1 MDKANEPKAVR
12 TQIADLRV
20 SYDAGTLDEADL
32 AASPLVQFETW
43 FHAAQQAGID
53 EPNAMVVGTV
63 GAEGLPSA
71 RTVLLKGV
79 DQRGFTFFTNLGSTK
94 SQQLAGNSGV
104 SLVFPWCAL
113 HRQVVITGS
122 AELLPRD
129 EVAQYFTSR
138 PHDSQLGAWV
148 SRQSAHIDGRAELDA
163 KWAQLAEE
171 YPAGSTVPVPE
182 FWGGW
187 LVRPSTIEFWQG
199 RSSRLHDRL
208 RFVATSTQAA
218 LDDASAWEVER
229 LSP

>member
-1 MDKANEPKAVR
+1 MDNASEPVTGRAKV
-12 TQIADLRV
+12 ADLRV
-20 SYDAGTLDEADL
+20 SYDAGTLAEADL
-32 AASPLVQFETW
+32 AKSPQAQFEAW

-63 GAEGLPSA
+63 GADGQPSA

-79 DQRGFTFFTNLGSTK
+79 DERGFTFFTNLGSTK
-94 SQQLAGNSGV
+94 SQQLSANPGV
-104 SLVFPWCAL
+104 SLVFPWYSL
-113 HRQVVITGS
+113 HRQIVVTGA

-129 EVAQYFTSR
+129 EVAEYFTSR

-148 SRQSAHIDGRAELDA
+148 SRQSEVIDGRTELDA

-171 YPAGSTVPVPE
+171 YPPGSTVPVPE

-187 LVRPSTIEFWQG
+187 LVRPRTIEFWQG
-199 RSSRLHDRL
+199 RTSRLHDRL
-208 RFVATSTQAA
+208 RFVATAEQSSLDEEAA
-218 LDDASAWEVER
+218 WKVER

>member
-1 MDKANEPKAVR
+1 MDKANEPNTVR
-12 TQIADLRV
+12 ARIADLRV
-20 SYDAGTLDEADL
+20 SYDAGTLEEADL

-63 GAEGLPSA
+63 GADTRPSA

-79 DQRGFTFFTNLGSTK
+79 DERGFTFFTNLGSTK
-94 SQQLAGNSGV
+94 SQQLTENPGV
-104 SLVFPWCAL
+104 SLVFPWYAL
-113 HRQVVITGS
+113 HRQVIIAGA

-148 SRQSAHIDGRAELDA
+148 SRQSALIDGRVELDA
-163 KWAQLAEE
+163 RWAQLAQE

-187 LVRPSTIEFWQG
+187 LVRPRAIEFWQG

-208 RFVATSTQAA
+208 RFVATATQAA
-218 LDDASAWEVER
+218 LDDASVWKVER

>member
-1 MDKANEPKAVR
+1 MDNANEPNTVR

-32 AASPLVQFETW
+32 ATSPLVQFETW

-63 GAEGLPSA
+63 GADGLPSA

-94 SQQLAGNSGV
+94 SQQLTGNPGV
-104 SLVFPWCAL
+104 SLVFPWYAL
-113 HRQVVITGS
+113 HRQVVIAGS

-148 SRQSAHIDGRAELDA
+148 SRQSAQIDGRTELDA

-187 LVRPSTIEFWQG
+187 LVRPRTIEFWQG

-208 RFVATSTQAA
+208 RFVATAAQAV

>member
-1 MDKANEPKAVR
+1 
-12 TQIADLRV
+12 
-20 SYDAGTLDEADL
+20 
-32 AASPLVQFETW
+32 
-43 FHAAQQAGID
+43 
-53 EPNAMVVGTV
+53 MVVGTV

-94 SQQLAGNSGV
+94 SQQLAENSGV
-104 SLVFPWCAL
+104 SLVFPWYAL
-113 HRQVVITGS
+113 HRQVVIAGS

-129 EVAQYFTSR
+129 EVALYFTSR

-163 KWAQLAEE
+163 RWAQLAEE

-208 RFVATSTQAA
+208 RFVATATQAA

>member
-1 MDKANEPKAVR
+1 MDKANEPNTVR

-20 SYDAGTLDEADL
+20 SYDAGTLDEAEL
-32 AASPLVQFETW
+32 AMSPLVQFEAW

-79 DQRGFTFFTNLGSTK
+79 DERGFTFFTNLGSTK
-94 SQQLAGNSGV
+94 SQQLTGNPGV
-104 SLVFPWCAL
+104 SLVFPWYAL
-113 HRQVVITGS
+113 HRQVVIAGS

-148 SRQSAHIDGRAELDA
+148 SRQSARIDGRAELDA
-163 KWAQLAEE
+163 RWAQLAEE

-187 LVRPSTIEFWQG
+187 LVRPRTIEFWQG

-208 RFVATSTQAA
+208 RFVATASNAG
-218 LDDASAWEVER
+218 LDDASAWKVER